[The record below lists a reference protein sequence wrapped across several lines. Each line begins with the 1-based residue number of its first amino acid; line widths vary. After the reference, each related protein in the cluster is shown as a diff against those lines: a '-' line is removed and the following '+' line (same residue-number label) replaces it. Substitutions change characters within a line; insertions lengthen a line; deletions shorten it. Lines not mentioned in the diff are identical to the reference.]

1 VSRDGLAA
9 WWAARPQW
17 LRRVLKT
24 AVGVV
29 AFICVLTVT
38 YHTVMI
44 RFEGASPTLAHSLQ
58 VVVETVT
65 GTGYGSDTPWTTPVA
80 NGLVVL
86 MDLSTF
92 LVLFIVF
99 PYVFQPVLE
108 NALSPSLPATVDAED
123 HVVVCGTPT
132 LTDRLIDELASR
144 EIPVVVV
151 TDNEADALDIHN
163 DDGLAIYGSPTDA
176 ETLRRVDVDRARA
189 IVVDTGDER
198 AASAVLATR
207 EIDSDIRTVAV
218 VDHLDHAG
226 QLHHAGADSV
236 LTPRQLLG
244 RRIAERV
251 GRQLDPT
258 RSDTVAIA
266 DGLSLLELTVHPES
280 PLADRRIDE
289 ISVGIDNADSDDIG
303 DPNDIDDTNES
314 QTTDT
319 TDTDDDP
326 GESAV
331 SVVGQWID
339 GRFSGSPQADT
350 IVEPG
355 TVLLVAGPPE
365 PLERL
370 DAAVCRRED
379 APTVI
384 VAGSGI
390 VGCTVYDE
398 LNAAGI
404 DCRVIDIADGPAVD
418 VVGDATTAETL
429 QEAGIDEAAALVVAL
444 DDDDATVLTILAAD
458 ESPGSADSIARLNK
472 AENETNIRR
481 AGADYVLGVSTM
493 AGRLLVSE
501 VLDEP
506 AVGVDR
512 QLRTARLAG
521 DRFGGQRLTETTVAD
536 TDCVVVGIV
545 RDGEVQTDLDDAFR
559 IRSNDELI
567 VVGPDT
573 EIGQLR

>member
-1 VSRDGLAA
+1 MTPTRLTA
-9 WWAARPQW
+9 WWSARPQW

-24 AVGVV
+24 VVGVV
-29 AFICVLTVT
+29 AFIGVLTVT

-65 GTGYGSDTPWTTPVA
+65 GTGYGSDSPWTTPVA

-92 LVLFIVF
+92 LILFIVF

-108 NALSPSLPATVDAED
+108 TALSPSLPTTTDVKK
-123 HVVVCGTPT
+123 HVVVCGTPA
-132 LTDRLIDELASR
+132 LTDGLIDELASR

-151 TDNEADALDIHN
+151 TDNEADALDIH
-163 DDGLAIYGSPTDA
+163 DGGGLAIYGSPTDA
-176 ETLRRVDVDRARA
+176 ETLRRAGVDRARA
-189 IVVDTGDER
+189 VVVDTGDER
-198 AASAVLATR
+198 AASVVLATR
-207 EIDSDIRTVAV
+207 EIDPDIRTVAV

-226 QLHHAGADSV
+226 QLYHAGADSV

-251 GRQLDPT
+251 GRQLDPS
-258 RSDTVAIA
+258 RSDTVAVA

-280 PLADRRIDE
+280 PLVGRLISE
-289 ISVGIDNADSDDIG
+289 IGGSIGDANGDDIG
-303 DPNDIDDTNES
+303 DTNDS
-314 QTTDT
+314 HTTET

-326 GESAV
+326 DESAV
-331 SVVGQWID
+331 SVVGHWVE
-339 GRFSGSPQADT
+339 GRFSGSPPADT

-398 LNAAGI
+398 LDAAGI

-444 DDDDATVLTILAAD
+444 DDDDATILTILAAD

-501 VLDEP
+501 VLEEP

-545 RDGEVQTDLDDAFR
+545 RDGEVQTDLDGAFR

-567 VVGPDT
+567 IVGPDT

>member
-1 VSRDGLAA
+1 MTPTGLTA
-9 WWAARPQW
+9 WWTARPQW

-24 AVGVV
+24 VVGVI
-29 AFICVLTVT
+29 AFVGLLTVT

-65 GTGYGSDTPWTTPVA
+65 GTGYGSDSPWTTPVA

-92 LVLFIVF
+92 LILFIVF

-108 NALSPSLPATVDAED
+108 TALSPSLPSTTDAEN
-123 HVVVCGTPT
+123 HIVVCGTPE

-151 TDNEADALDIHN
+151 TDNEADALSIH
-163 DDGLAIYGSPTDA
+163 DGGGLGIYGSPTDA
-176 ETLRRVDVDRARA
+176 ETLRRAGVDRARA
-189 IVVDTGDER
+189 VVVDTGDER

-207 EIDSDIRTVAV
+207 EIDPDIRTVAV

-251 GRQLDPT
+251 GRQLDPS
-258 RSDTVAIA
+258 RSDTVSVA

-280 PLADRRIDE
+280 PLAGRRISE
-289 ISVGIDNADSDDIG
+289 IGDSIGDSNGDDIA
-303 DPNDIDDTNES
+303 DTNES
-314 QTTDT
+314 NTADT

-326 GESAV
+326 DESAV
-331 SVVGQWID
+331 SVVGHWID
-339 GRFSGSPQADT
+339 GRFSGSPPADT

-390 VGCTVYDE
+390 VGRTVHDE
-398 LNAAGI
+398 LDAAGI
-404 DCRVIDIADGPAVD
+404 DCRVIDIGDGPVVD

-429 QEAGIDEAAALVVAL
+429 QRAGIDRAAALVVAL

-458 ESPGSADSIARLNK
+458 ESPGSADSIARLNE

-481 AGADYVLGVSTM
+481 AGADYVLGISTM

-512 QLRTARLAG
+512 QLRNARLAG
-521 DRFGGQRLTETTVAD
+521 DRFAAQRLAETPVAD
-536 TDCVVVGIV
+536 TDCVVVGII
-545 RDGEVQTDLDDAFR
+545 RDDTVQTGIDGAFR
-559 IRSNDELI
+559 IRSDDELI
-567 VVGPDT
+567 VVGSDT
-573 EIGQLR
+573 EIGRLR

>member
-1 VSRDGLAA
+1 MTPTGFTACWS
-9 WWAARPQW
+9 ARPQW

-24 AVGVV
+24 VVGVV
-29 AFICVLTVT
+29 AFIGVLTVT

-65 GTGYGSDTPWTTPVA
+65 GTGYGSDSPWTTPVA

-86 MDLSTF
+86 IDLSTF
-92 LVLFIVF
+92 LILFIIF

-108 NALSPSLPATVDAED
+108 TALSPSLPSTADAEN
-123 HVVVCGTPT
+123 HIVVCGTPE

-151 TDNEADALDIHN
+151 TDNEANALSIH
-163 DDGLAIYGSPTDA
+163 DSGGWGIYGSPTDA
-176 ETLRRVDVDRARA
+176 ETLRRAGVDRARA
-189 IVVDTGDER
+189 VVVDTGDER

-207 EIDSDIRTVAV
+207 EIDPDIRTVAV

-251 GRQLDPT
+251 GRQLDPS
-258 RSDTVAIA
+258 RSDTVSVA

-280 PLADRRIDE
+280 PLAGRRISE
-289 ISVGIDNADSDDIG
+289 IGDSIGDSNGDDIA
-303 DPNDIDDTNES
+303 DTNEIN
-314 QTTDT
+314 TADT
-319 TDTDDDP
+319 TDTDDGSD
-326 GESAV
+326 ESAV
-331 SVVGQWID
+331 SVVGRWID
-339 GRFSGSPQADT
+339 GRFSGSPSADT

-390 VGCTVYDE
+390 VGRTVHDE
-398 LNAAGI
+398 LDVAGI

-418 VVGDATTAETL
+418 VVGDATTAKTL
-429 QEAGIDEAAALVVAL
+429 QRAGIDEAAALVVAL

-458 ESPGSADSIARLNK
+458 ESPGSVDSIARLND

-521 DRFGGQRLTETTVAD
+521 DRFAAQRLAKTPVAD

-545 RDGEVQTDLDDAFR
+545 RDDTVQTGIDGGFL
-559 IRSNDELI
+559 IRSDDELI
-567 VVGPDT
+567 VVGSDT
-573 EIGQLR
+573 EIGRLR

>member
-1 VSRDGLAA
+1 MTPTGLTA
-9 WWAARPQW
+9 WWTARPQW
-17 LRRVLKT
+17 LQRVLKT
-24 AVGVV
+24 VVGVI
-29 AFICVLTVT
+29 AFVGLLTVT

-65 GTGYGSDTPWTTPVA
+65 GTGYGSDSPWTTPVA

-92 LVLFIVF
+92 LILFIVF

-108 NALSPSLPATVDAED
+108 TALSPSLPSTTDAEN
-123 HVVVCGTPT
+123 HIVVCGTPE

-151 TDNEADALDIHN
+151 TDNEADALSIH
-163 DDGLAIYGSPTDA
+163 DGGGLGIYGSPTDA
-176 ETLRRVDVDRARA
+176 ETLRRAGVDRARA
-189 IVVDTGDER
+189 VVVDTGDER

-207 EIDSDIRTVAV
+207 EIDPDIRTVAV

-251 GRQLDPT
+251 GRQLDPS
-258 RSDTVAIA
+258 RSDTVSVA

-280 PLADRRIDE
+280 PLAGRRISE
-289 ISVGIDNADSDDIG
+289 IGDSIGDSNGDDIA
-303 DPNDIDDTNES
+303 DTNES
-314 QTTDT
+314 NTADT

-326 GESAV
+326 DESAV
-331 SVVGQWID
+331 SVVGHWID
-339 GRFSGSPQADT
+339 GRFSGSPPADT

-390 VGCTVYDE
+390 VGRTVHDE
-398 LNAAGI
+398 LDAAGI
-404 DCRVIDIADGPAVD
+404 DCRVIDIGDGPVVD

-429 QEAGIDEAAALVVAL
+429 QRAGIDRAAALVVAL

-458 ESPGSADSIARLNK
+458 ESPGSADSIARLNE

-481 AGADYVLGVSTM
+481 AGADYVLGISTM

-521 DRFGGQRLTETTVAD
+521 DRFAAQRLAETPVAD
-536 TDCVVVGIV
+536 TDCVVVGII
-545 RDGEVQTDLDDAFR
+545 RDDTVQTGIDGAFR
-559 IRSNDELI
+559 IRSDDELI
-567 VVGPDT
+567 VVGSDT
-573 EIGQLR
+573 EIGRLR